1 MVPLNLFMSESY
13 QIVDGLLVDL
23 SSSSATSLNQT
34 FRLCASPFCDER
46 EGDDI
51 SLLVIH
57 NISLP
62 PGQFGGNYI
71 DQLFTGCLDPD
82 EHEYFQ
88 EIHQLRVSAH
98 CLIKRTGEVVQ
109 YVPFDKRAWHAGVSS
124 FKGRERCND
133 FSIGIEL
140 EGCDDTPY
148 TQEQYQSLANV
159 TKTIQKQYPK
169 IVNEH
174 ITGHCD
180 IAPGR
185 KTDPGDSFDWPYYLS
200 LLS

>member
-1 MVPLNLFMSESY
+1 MTDSY
-13 QIVDGLLVDL
+13 QIADGLLVDL
-23 SSSSATSLNQT
+23 SSPSAAPPNQN
-34 FRLCASPFCDER
+34 FRLCTSDFCDDR

-71 DQLFTGCLDPD
+71 DQLFTGCLNPD

-88 EIHQLRVSAH
+88 EIYQLRVSAH
-98 CLIKRTGEVVQ
+98 CLIKRTGEIVQ

-133 FSIGIEL
+133 YSIGIEL
-140 EGCDDTPY
+140 EGCDDIPY
-148 TQEQYQSLANV
+148 TQEQYQTLANL